1 MLSEII
7 HAARV
12 VYLTVLIH
20 DIGEG
25 STILRY
31 IDFRNRIVRMQAYK
45 QLSEPFRIDL
55 PPSLRILSILWE
67 DTLNILKRF
76 TRFMS
81 NTTSLVSNLILD
93 QPLGSGRSSHD
104 PWQSTR
110 APSPAGARAR

>member
-20 DIGEG
+20 DIGER

-31 IDFRNRIVRMQAYK
+31 VDFRNSIVRMQAYK
-45 QLSEPFRIDL
+45 QLSKPFRIDL
-55 PPSLRILSILWE
+55 PPHLRILSILWE

-76 TRFMS
+76 IRFMS
-81 NTTSLVSNLILD
+81 NNRAVIVIDSQEIYWTCNNL
-93 QPLGSGRSSHD
+93 RV
-104 PWQSTR
+104 PWLHLWDKVLCS
-110 APSPAGARAR
+110 

>member
-31 IDFRNRIVRMQAYK
+31 VDFRNRTGRMQSYK
-45 QLSEPFRIDL
+45 QLSKPFRIDL
-55 PPSLRILSILWE
+55 PPHLRILRILSQH
-67 DTLNILKRF
+67 TLYILKRF
-76 TRFMS
+76 P
-81 NTTSLVSNLILD
+81 
-93 QPLGSGRSSHD
+93 PLMTNNAHGLAIYPPTLPWTGS
-104 PWQSTR
+104 
-110 APSPAGARAR
+110 